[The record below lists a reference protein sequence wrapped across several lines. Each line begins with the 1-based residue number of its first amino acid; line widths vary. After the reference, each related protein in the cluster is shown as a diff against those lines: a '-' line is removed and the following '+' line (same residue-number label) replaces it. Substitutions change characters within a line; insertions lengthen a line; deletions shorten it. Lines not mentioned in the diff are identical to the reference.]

1 MNPQAI
7 TLHRADLFLDNVG
20 TVDQRQQLTREIKDI
35 QIKHPDGTAR
45 TNLGC
50 WRWNRP
56 SVDIKWLMPNIMKM
70 LDNAVKFYNS
80 EDEVFS
86 NMHEL
91 DLVQIDYWANINQSG
106 SRNTLH
112 NHKSAQFSAV
122 YYLQAEDTG
131 GLMFYNSA
139 DIMSDCN
146 AGSPFVR
153 QYRVNPKDGDLL
165 LWPSWVPHEVETN
178 FSDKERINLAFD
190 IKIKY

>member
-1 MNPQAI
+1 VSVKMNPQAI

-20 TVDQRQQLTREIKDI
+20 TADQRQQLTKEIKDI
-35 QIKHPDGTAR
+35 QIKHPSGTAR

-56 SVDIKWLMPNIMKM
+56 SVDISWLMPSIMKM

-80 EDEVFS
+80 EDEIFS
-86 NMHEL
+86 TMQEL

-112 NHKSAQFSAV
+112 NHKTAQFSAV

-131 GLMFYNSA
+131 GLVFYNSA

-153 QYRVNPKDGDLL
+153 QYRVNPSDGDLD
-165 LWPSWVPHEVETN
+165 T
-178 FSDKERINLAFD
+178 A
-190 IKIKY
+190 

>member
-1 MNPQAI
+1 MNLQAI

-20 TVDQRQQLTREIKDI
+20 TVDQRHQLTREIKDI
-35 QIKHPDGTAR
+35 QIKHPSSTAR
-45 TNLGC
+45 TNPGC
-50 WRWNRP
+50 WRWDRP
-56 SVDIKWLMPNIMKM
+56 SVDIGWLMPSIMKM
-70 LDNAVKFYNS
+70 LDNAVQFYNS
-80 EDEVFS
+80 EDQVFS
-86 NMHEL
+86 SMLEL

-112 NHKSAQFSAV
+112 NHKTAQFSAV

-131 GLMFYNSA
+131 GLIFYNSA

-153 QYRVNPKDGDLL
+153 QYRINPKDGDLL

-178 FSDKERINLAFD
+178 FSDKERINLAN
-190 IKIKY
+190 

>member
-1 MNPQAI
+1 MNLQAI

-20 TVDQRQQLTREIKDI
+20 TVDQRHQLTREIKDI
-35 QIKHPDGTAR
+35 QIKHPSSTAR
-45 TNLGC
+45 TNPGC
-50 WRWNRP
+50 WRRDRP
-56 SVDIKWLMPNIMKM
+56 SVDIGWLMPSIMKM
-70 LDNAVKFYNS
+70 LDNAVQFYNS
-80 EDEVFS
+80 EDQVFS
-86 NMHEL
+86 SMLEL

-112 NHKSAQFSAV
+112 NHKTAQFSAV

-153 QYRVNPKDGDLL
+153 QYRINPKDGDLL